1 MEKTDKTLV
10 IGASLKPERYSN
22 KAINH
27 LRIKG
32 YETLAL
38 GLREGQVADVDITKE
53 QVPYDDV
60 HTITVYVGADR
71 LGPSEDYLLSLK
83 PKRIIFNPGAE
94 NPAFAQ
100 KAKEAGIEIVLACT
114 LVMLS
119 TDQY

>member
-27 LRIKG
+27 LRNKG